1 MKTDNALIIGAKTP
15 TDANG
20 TVNRVC
26 PDGYADV
33 IRDGECR
40 GDKIFISSLLKAEDD
55 LDEIVDYCLDNKAKV
70 IVCAGDDL
78 YDSGVLE
85 AREHLS
91 PVMFLHKI
99 GLLDRNCSVVGGIC
113 LDRDD
118 VDLMAQLGSSLI
130 VCPTYSCG
138 TGRGIPIISP
148 ALGKIK
154 ISLGTF
160 DNRFNKSGSVIEE
173 AKTLYLGTAAVMR
186 RPNAL
191 SIEQLARIVGTD
203 DEESLF
209 SALNL
214 K

>member
-1 MKTDNALIIGAKTP
+1 MKLNNALIIGRNTP

-20 TVNRVC
+20 VVNRVC
-26 PDGYADV
+26 PGGYVDV
-33 IRDGECR
+33 IREGECR
-40 GDKIFISSLLKAEDD
+40 GDKIFISSLVKAED
-55 LDEIVDYCLDNKAKV
+55 EIYEIADYCIERKANV
-70 IVCAGDDL
+70 IVCAGDEL
-78 YDSGVLE
+78 YDSGLIE

-91 PVMFLHKI
+91 PVLYLHKI
-99 GLLDRNCSVVGGIC
+99 GLLDENCSVVGGIC

-118 VDLMAQLGSSLI
+118 ADVMAQCSARLI

-148 ALGKIK
+148 ALGKIE

-160 DNRFNKSGSVIEE
+160 DNRFNKSGSIIEE

-186 RPNAL
+186 RENAL
-191 SIEQLARIVGTD
+191 SIERLAEIVGCD
-203 DEESLF
+203 DDSALF
-209 SALNL
+209 NALNL

>member
-1 MKTDNALIIGAKTP
+1 MRTDNALIIGAKTP

-26 PDGYADV
+26 PGGYVDV
-33 IRDGECR
+33 IREGECR

-55 LDEIVDYCLDNKAKV
+55 LDEIVDYCVEKNAKV

-113 LDRDD
+113 LNRDD
-118 VDLMAQLGSSLI
+118 ADLMAQVGASLI
-130 VCPTYSCG
+130 VFPTYSCG
-138 TGRGIPIISP
+138 TGRGIPVISP

-160 DNRFNKSGSVIEE
+160 DNRFNKSGSIIEE

-186 RPNAL
+186 RQNAL
-191 SIEQLARIVGTD
+191 SVGQLAEITGS

-209 SALNL
+209 YALNL

>member
-1 MKTDNALIIGAKTP
+1 MRTDNALIIGAKTP

-26 PDGYADV
+26 PGGYVDV
-33 IRDGECR
+33 IREGECR

-55 LDEIVDYCLDNKAKV
+55 LDEIVDYCVEKNAKV

-118 VDLMAQLGSSLI
+118 ADLMEQVGASLI

-138 TGRGIPIISP
+138 TGRGIPVISP

-160 DNRFNKSGSVIEE
+160 DNRFNKSGSIIEE

-186 RPNAL
+186 RQNAL
-191 SIEQLARIVGTD
+191 SVGQLAEITGS

-209 SALNL
+209 YALNL

>member
-1 MKTDNALIIGAKTP
+1 MRTDNALIMGAKTP

-26 PDGYADV
+26 PGSYVDV
-33 IRDGECR
+33 IREGECR

-55 LDEIVDYCLDNKAKV
+55 LDEIVDYCVEKNAKV

-118 VDLMAQLGSSLI
+118 ADLMAQVGTSLI

-138 TGRGIPIISP
+138 TGRGIPVISP

-160 DNRFNKSGSVIEE
+160 DNRFNKSGSIIEE

-186 RPNAL
+186 RQNAL
-191 SIEQLARIVGTD
+191 SVGQLAEITGS

-209 SALNL
+209 YALNL

>member
-1 MKTDNALIIGAKTP
+1 MKLDNALILGAKTL
-15 TDANG
+15 TDASG

-26 PDGYADV
+26 PGEYIDV
-33 IRDGECR
+33 VREGECR
-40 GDKIFISSLLKAEDD
+40 GNKIFISSLLKAEED
-55 LDEIVDYCLDNKAKV
+55 LDDIADYCIENKAKV

-99 GLLDRNCSVVGGIC
+99 GLLDENCSVVGGIC

-118 VDLMAQLGSSLI
+118 VDLMAQTGASLI

-138 TGRGIPIISP
+138 TGRGIPLVSP

-160 DNRFNKSGSVIEE
+160 DNRFNKGGSIIEE
-173 AKTLYLGTAAVMR
+173 AKTLYLGTASVMR
-186 RPNAL
+186 RQNAV
-191 SIEQLARIVGTD
+191 SVEQLAEIAGAD
-203 DEESLF
+203 DVDAF
-209 SALNL
+209 FYVLNI

>member
-1 MKTDNALIIGAKTP
+1 MRTDNALIIGAKTP

-26 PDGYADV
+26 PGGYVDV
-33 IRDGECR
+33 IREGECR

-55 LDEIVDYCLDNKAKV
+55 LDEIVDYCVEKNAKV

-85 AREHLS
+85 AREYLS

-118 VDLMAQLGSSLI
+118 ADLMAQVGASLI

-138 TGRGIPIISP
+138 TGRGIPVISP

-160 DNRFNKSGSVIEE
+160 DNRFNKSGSIIEE

-186 RPNAL
+186 RQNAL
-191 SIEQLARIVGTD
+191 SVGQLAEITGS

-209 SALNL
+209 YALNL

>member
-20 TVNRVC
+20 VVCRVC
-26 PDGYADV
+26 PGEYVDV
-33 IRDGECR
+33 VREGECI
-40 GDKIFISSLLKAEDD
+40 GDKIYISSLLKAEDA
-55 LDEIVDYCLDNKAKV
+55 LDEIVDYCLENNAKV
-70 IVCAGDDL
+70 MVCAGDDL

-99 GLLDRNCSVVGGIC
+99 GLLDCNCSVVGGIC

-118 VDLMAQLGSSLI
+118 ADLMAQTGSSLI

-154 ISLGTF
+154 ISLATF
-160 DNRFNKSGSVIEE
+160 DNRFNKNGSMLEE
-173 AKTLYLGTAAVMR
+173 AKTLYLGTNAVMR
-186 RPNAL
+186 KQNAL
-191 SIEQLARIVGTD
+191 SIERLAEIVGD
-203 DEESLF
+203 VSPEELF
-209 SALNL
+209 ESLNL

>member
-1 MKTDNALIIGAKTP
+1 MRTDNALIIGAKTP

-26 PDGYADV
+26 PGGYVDV
-33 IRDGECR
+33 IREGECR

-55 LDEIVDYCLDNKAKV
+55 LDEIVDYCVEKNAKV

-118 VDLMAQLGSSLI
+118 ADLMAQVGASLI

-138 TGRGIPIISP
+138 TGRGIPVISP

-160 DNRFNKSGSVIEE
+160 DNRFNKSGSIIEE

-186 RPNAL
+186 RQNAL
-191 SIEQLARIVGTD
+191 SVGQLAEITGS

-209 SALNL
+209 YALNL

>member
-1 MKTDNALIIGAKTP
+1 MRTDNALIIGAKTP

-26 PDGYADV
+26 PGGYVDV
-33 IRDGECR
+33 IREGECR

-55 LDEIVDYCLDNKAKV
+55 LDEIVDYCVEKSAKV

-113 LDRDD
+113 LERDD
-118 VDLMAQLGSSLI
+118 ADLMAQVGASLI

-138 TGRGIPIISP
+138 TGRGIPVISP

-160 DNRFNKSGSVIEE
+160 DNSFNKSGSIIEE

-186 RPNAL
+186 WQNAL
-191 SIEQLARIVGTD
+191 SVGQLAEITGS

-209 SALNL
+209 YALNL